1 MKYIIGG
8 AILVIIVAGI
18 IAGIIGI
25 ASRDTPSE
33 TSVESSLAVSYLD
46 QDSEVSFTEYGRIV
60 ANEEFEA
67 TRITINAQERTLDVL
82 RGYNLTI
89 EERVK
94 LPNTTSAYKALLHA
108 LDSYNA
114 TETQES
120 TIESE
125 DGVCPTGRRFVFEIK
140 VDNEVVHRTWTS
152 SCRRSDGTF
161 AGNRSSVERL
171 FQKQIPEYRDIV
183 RDARR

>member
-8 AILVIIVAGI
+8 AILVIIVAGF
-18 IAGIIGI
+18 IAGIIGL

-33 TSVESSLAVSYLD
+33 TIVESSFASSYLD
-46 QDSEVSFTEYGRIV
+46 QNSEVSFTEYGRIV

-67 TRITINAQERTLDVL
+67 VRVTVTAQERTLDVL
-82 RGYNLTI
+82 RGYDLTI
-89 EERVK
+89 EERVQ
-94 LPNTTSAYKALLHA
+94 LPNITSAYKALLYS

-120 TIESE
+120 TIEAE
-125 DGVCPTGRRFVFEIK
+125 DGVCPSGRRFVFEIK
-140 VDNEVVHRTWTS
+140 VDDEVVHRTWTS

-161 AGNRSSVERL
+161 AGDRSSVEAL
-171 FQKQIPEYRDIV
+171 FQEQIPEYRDIV